1 MPYRVVQ
8 EGILPGAAT
17 LPHPHPGEGGSLDV
31 WQLKLLT
38 LDEMLFSQTQGLG
51 VEWGVVG
58 HDTRRK
64 SLEWEVDA

>member
-1 MPYRVVQ
+1 MPYREVQ
-8 EGILPGAAT
+8 EGVLPGAAT
-17 LPHPHPGEGGSLDV
+17 RPHLHPGEGGSLDV

-38 LDEMLFSQTQGLG
+38 LDEMLLFSQTQGLG

-64 SLEWEVDA
+64 SSE